1 MILCSLAW
9 HVKSDEKRTDLLTGE
24 AGQSGCDANS
34 CASYRGQRWMLLAES
49 ERPDSRFLISSE
61 DRFTRGGLPFV
72 SVSPSTIP
80 AGIRNISRVD
90 SLRAHPAIGRIQCKK
105 TLRRASAQ
113 RCLHRGVR
121 PRTDAGET
129 LYRDHPWRYLF
140 TLLTSGQSRSAGC
153 CRRCRHGTRS
163 AHVGSIRQLVNRAG
177 FQRLG
182 SRQSFKTPATAT
194 RGAFSRETRARLP

>member
-34 CASYRGQRWMLLAES
+34 CASYRGQRWMLLADF

-121 PRTDAGET
+121 PPSRCGPD
-129 LYRDHPWRYLF
+129 
-140 TLLTSGQSRSAGC
+140 SISRSSLALFVYPSDLGPIKVS
-153 CRRCRHGTRS
+153 RVLPPLPTRH
-163 AHVGSIRQLVNRAG
+163 AKCARQVH
-177 FQRLG
+177 
-182 SRQSFKTPATAT
+182 PATCE
-194 RGAFSRETRARLP
+194 SRRIPTPWEPAVV